1 MNGLAG
7 GPRAYGSG
15 VEKALYRLS
24 RGTCYYPDCPRRI
37 MEVVEGEPMVAV
49 DIAHIHGANSGSARY
64 KESMTDAER
73 RAFENLILLCVPHH
87 KLVDGR
93 RRGEFSPEMLQCWKS
108 ANEPA
113 EGIEAL
119 ASAGLTDEILE
130 TVMEQIVV
138 QVGPKREVEVD
149 LDPGLVMSPTEVAA
163 MGGMGG
169 MGRILDINPHLKEQ
183 SRVLIADIRNTGTLA
198 ASVESIDLWV
208 VLGQLENS
216 SGFTLM
222 GRNDFAASNPR
233 LPYRLEDGNAVR
245 WLTKM
250 ETIAD
255 IVKAARAAGFTVL
268 GIRAAVRLGTGEKVE
283 SDLLEWIDFA

>member
-1 MNGLAG
+1 MAG

-24 RGTCYYPDCPRRI
+24 RGTCYYPNCPRRI

-49 DIAHIHGANSGSARY
+49 DIAHIYGANPGSARY
-64 KESMTDAER
+64 EESMTDAER

-93 RRGEFSPEMLQCWKS
+93 RRDESSPEMLQGWKS
-108 ANEPA
+108 SNEPA
-113 EGIEAL
+113 EGVEAL

-130 TVMEQIVV
+130 TVMEQIVA

-163 MGGMGG
+163 MGPMAGMGT
-169 MGRILDINPHLKEQ
+169 ILDINPHMKEQ
-183 SRVLIADIRNTGTLA
+183 PKVLIANIRNTGTLA
-198 ASVESIDLWV
+198 ASVEGIDLWV

-222 GRNDFAASNPR
+222 GRNDFGASNPR

-245 WLTKM
+245 WLTKK
-250 ETIAD
+250 ETIAE

-283 SDLLEWIDFA
+283 SDLLEWVDLA

>member
-1 MNGLAG
+1 MAG

-37 MEVVEGEPMVAV
+37 MEVVGGEPMVAV
-49 DIAHIHGANSGSARY
+49 DIAHVHGANPGSARY

-93 RRGEFSPEMLQCWKS
+93 RRDEFPPEMLQGWKS

-119 ASAGLTDEILE
+119 ASAGLTDEVLE
-130 TVMEQIVV
+130 AVMEQIVA

-149 LDPGLVMSPTEVAA
+149 HDPGLVMSPTEVAA
-163 MGGMGG
+163 MGDMGG
-169 MGRILDINPHLKEQ
+169 MGTILDINPHMKAQ
-183 SRVLIADIRNTGTLA
+183 PKVLIANIRNTGILA
-198 ASVESIDLWV
+198 ASVEGIDLWV

-222 GRNDFAASNPR
+222 GRNDFAALNPR
-233 LPYRLEDGNAVR
+233 LPYRLEGGNAVR

-250 ETIAD
+250 ETIVD
-255 IVKAARAAGFTVL
+255 IVKAARAANFTVL
-268 GIRAAVRLGTGEKVE
+268 GIRAAVRLGTGEKIE
-283 SDLLEWIDFA
+283 SDLLEWVDFA

>member
-1 MNGLAG
+1 MAG

-24 RGTCYYPDCPRRI
+24 RGTCYFPDCPRRI

-49 DIAHIHGANSGSARY
+49 DIAHIYGANPGSARY
-64 KESMTDAER
+64 EESMTDAER

-93 RRGEFSPEMLQCWKS
+93 RRDEFPPEMLQGWKS
-108 ANEPA
+108 SNEPA

-130 TVMEQIVV
+130 TVMEQIVA

-149 LDPGLVMSPTEVAA
+149 LDPGLVMSPTDVAA
-163 MGGMGG
+163 MGTMAGMGT
-169 MGRILDINPHLKEQ
+169 ILDINPHMKEQ
-183 SRVLIADIRNTGTLA
+183 PKVLIANIRNTGTLA
-198 ASVESIDLWV
+198 ASVEGVDLWV
-208 VLGQLENS
+208 VLGELENS

-222 GRNDFAASNPR
+222 GRNDFGASNPR

-250 ETIAD
+250 ETITD

-268 GIRAAVRLGTGEKVE
+268 GVRAAVRLGTGEKVE
-283 SDLLEWIDFA
+283 SDLLEWVDLA

>member
-1 MNGLAG
+1 MAG

-24 RGTCYYPDCPRRI
+24 RGTCYFPDCPRRI
-37 MEVVEGEPMVAV
+37 IEVVEGEPMVAV
-49 DIAHIHGANSGSARY
+49 DIAHVYGANLGSARY
-64 KESMTDAER
+64 EESMTDAER

-93 RRGEFSPEMLQCWKS
+93 RRDEFPPEMLQGWKS
-108 ANEPA
+108 SNEPA

-130 TVMEQIVV
+130 TVMEQIVA

-149 LDPGLVMSPTEVAA
+149 LDPGLVMSPTDVAA
-163 MGGMGG
+163 MGTMASMGT
-169 MGRILDINPHLKEQ
+169 ILDINPHMKEQ
-183 SRVLIADIRNTGTLA
+183 SKVLIANIRNIGTLA
-198 ASVESIDLWV
+198 ASIEGIDLWV
-208 VLGQLENS
+208 VLGELENS

-222 GRNDFAASNPR
+222 GRNDFGASNPR

-245 WLTKM
+245 WLSKM
-250 ETIAD
+250 ETITD
-255 IVKAARAAGFTVL
+255 IVKAARAAGLTVL
-268 GIRAAVRLGTGEKVE
+268 GVRAAVRLGTGEKIE
-283 SDLLEWIDFA
+283 SDLLEWVDLV

>member
-1 MNGLAG
+1 VTGIAR

-24 RGTCYYPDCPRRI
+24 RGTCYFPDCPRRI

-49 DIAHIHGANSGSARY
+49 DIAHVYGANPGSARY
-64 KESMTDAER
+64 DESMTDAER

-93 RRGEFSPEMLQCWKS
+93 RRVEFPPAMLQGWKKS
-108 ANEPA
+108 NEPA

-130 TVMEQIVV
+130 TVMEQIVTK
-138 QVGPKREVEVD
+138 VGPKREVEVD
-149 LDPGLVMSPTEVAA
+149 LDAGLVMTATDVAA
-163 MGGMGG
+163 MGTMKGMAT
-169 MGRILDINPHLKEQ
+169 ILDINPHMKELPKIL
-183 SRVLIADIRNTGTLA
+183 VANIRNTGTLA
-198 ASVESIDLWV
+198 ASVEGVDLWV
-208 VLGQLENS
+208 VLGELENS
-216 SGFTLM
+216 LGFTLM
-222 GRNDFAASNPR
+222 GRNDFGASNPL

-250 ETIAD
+250 ETIVG
-255 IVKAARAAGFTVL
+255 IVEAAREQGLTVL
-268 GIRAAVRLGTGEKVE
+268 GIRASVRLGSGEKIE
-283 SDLLEWIDFA
+283 SDLLEWLDLT